1 MSSPFETLGLEWDV
15 DERTV
20 KRAYAKLIKEFR
32 PDSHPVEF
40 ARIREAYE
48 QATEYVR
55 DRAYWAEVEQS
66 EAEDEALAQDQP
78 AEPLR
83 SENIADL
90 AQKAAK
96 QDSQFDRQP
105 QTQLPVDVE
114 DDTFD
119 IPPYQRL
126 HSERISEAEL
136 FHLLDSPEQTIQ
148 VLPDVAPLLKSDT
161 AEKSLPQN
169 NHYQL
174 INQMLAELGQFK
186 LPQQEA
192 DALAC
197 FNTQLQRLDE
207 MSLDARMDYED
218 ALGQWMLYSEQPPLR
233 VFGAACQLFGWDAD
247 HQSYVHRYGA
257 VRFTQLQALYSFYQK
272 TVDSLAP
279 DSSAL
284 ACWRGKTRAEFV
296 ALKAQYAQWQVDCL
310 NLNLPNLQHYFS
322 ELPEKRFQVYVVD
335 MLFALSLAFLA
346 WFVVLREFELLAFW
360 GRLVFTSATFV
371 FFLLLPV
378 ALRAI
383 VGFIQAKPLGVGNR
397 IFNWVKHSNIAALFL
412 VLSIILVVAVAA
424 LPDYIEVTM
433 SLLLALIA
441 CVPLAACY
449 WLNAKVEQ
457 PLINIWRLFI
467 DAFSILEKTT
477 ASVTTNPYLK
487 FVIRPVIYVS
497 ILLPLFR
504 AYLPNIG
511 LWFKGLFK
519 SALFRALIFFLCI
532 LAVVIYRDATKQER
546 DIRGYQEA
554 QKLIAQKRQLDD
566 DNIRALKLL
575 SDAEAQ
581 MKNNP

>member
-1 MSSPFETLGLEWDV
+1 MSSPFEALGLEWGA

-48 QATEYVR
+48 KATEYLR
-55 DRAYWAEVEQS
+55 DRAYWADIEQN
-66 EAEDEALAQDQP
+66 EAEDDALAPQHLTSSPDEALQQSSQHLQDV
-78 AEPLR
+78 A
-83 SENIADL
+83 
-90 AQKAAK
+90 
-96 QDSQFDRQP
+96 
-105 QTQLPVDVE
+105 QLPVEFEHDALI
-114 DDTFD
+114 

-126 HSERISEAEL
+126 HTERFSEAGL
-136 FHLLDSPEQTIQ
+136 LHLLDSPEPIVQAP
-148 VLPDVAPLLKSDT
+148 PDIAPPAEPEITGLPLL
-161 AEKSLPQN
+161 QN
-169 NHYQL
+169 SHYQL

-197 FNTQLQRLDE
+197 FNAQLQQLDE

-233 VFGAACQLFGWDAD
+233 VFGAACRLFGWDAD

-272 TVDSLAP
+272 AVDSLEP

-284 ACWRGKTRAEFV
+284 ARWRGKTRAEFL
-296 ALKAQYAQWQVDCL
+296 ALKAQYAQWQVNCH

-335 MLFALSLAFLA
+335 MLFAVSLAFLA
-346 WFVVLREFELLAFW
+346 WFVVLGEFELLAFW
-360 GRLVFTSATFV
+360 TRLVFTSATFV
-371 FFLLLPV
+371 FFLLLPA

-383 VGFIQAKPLGVGNR
+383 VGFIQAKPLSVANR
-397 IFNWVKHSNIAALFL
+397 IFNRVKHSNIAALFL
-412 VLSIILVVAVAA
+412 MLSIILVVAVAA
-424 LPDYIEVTM
+424 LPDYVEVSM
-433 SLLLALIA
+433 SLLLVLIA

-457 PLINIWRLFI
+457 PLVNIWRLFI

-477 ASVTTNPYLK
+477 ASITTNPYLK
-487 FVIRPVIYVS
+487 FVTRPVIYVS
-497 ILLPLFR
+497 ILLPLFKV
-504 AYLPNIG
+504 YLPNIG
-511 LWFKGLFK
+511 LWFKGIFK
-519 SALFRALIFFLCI
+519 SALFRALVFFLCI

-546 DIRGYQEA
+546 DIKAYQEA
-554 QKLIAQKRQLDD
+554 QKLIAQKKQLDD
-566 DNIRALKLL
+566 DNKRALEMW
-575 SDAEAQ
+575 AEFQ
-581 MKNNP
+581 KQKNNNP